1 MGHECTTATLQCL
14 RYTVDDNLY
23 IMNCYFVYRV
33 KMGREGTTAILEI
46 DGAELSDAG
55 EYTCILTNDAGKA
68 TSKAG
73 LTVAGKQIRCFR
85 CFFLC

>member
-1 MGHECTTATLQCL
+1 
-14 RYTVDDNLY
+14 
-23 IMNCYFVYRV
+23 
-33 KMGREGTTAILEI
+33 MGREGTTAILEI